1 MASPANAASAT
12 VVAPIATAFQEITKS
27 ALLFTIDNS

>member
-1 MASPANAASAT
+1 